1 METVKELEDI
11 IEEIFWKLELKDK
24 EMEKMTGVIQ
34 KLDNWSWRVMMSEF
48 QSERLEQREERKS
61 LESLK
66 NKSPELRLDFPD

>member
-1 METVKELEDI
+1 METVKELADI